1 MLLEILLRLRN
12 GRERITIINR
22 PGSSRPELGTS
33 QPQENDRRASQ
44 PGRWGWQ
51 VASPRKEAPVGIEE
65 PLPVRTQTI
74 LSHSVSP
81 EVRAAINGEVTD
93 AIPASRKEAG
103 RVDVKIRIDS

>member
-33 QPQENDRRASQ
+33 QPQEDDRRTSQ

-74 LSHSVSP
+74 LSHRVSP
-81 EVRAAINGEVTD
+81 DVRAAINGEVTD
-93 AIPASRKEAG
+93 AISASRKEAG
-103 RVDVKIRIDS
+103 RVDLKLD